1 MAKNL
6 FNKITENVTENI
18 KETGN
23 IINKTANIANVL
35 DVDKLDFRNSIRGKI
50 LLLVLPIIA
59 VGLLVFSAMI
69 YHNMNQAMQKEILTR
84 SIEKTENVNSNITE
98 WLQSISMETQLSA
111 NNPLVKQNI
120 GNNELLTSMNE
131 ERWKIAGN
139 TYARTYMSIG
149 FIRLADNG
157 QVFLCNKDGNKLVN
171 AADEKWYKEIIES
184 KQDNVFT
191 APEKDKDGRLLMT
204 IASLI
209 KDNAGNKVGYAITNI
224 NLNAVCSEVQGLRLG
239 DNGYSILVDNDGTYL
254 YNPDSSKILNGNIKE
269 ESDRSYQLISNKILA
284 SNAAFT
290 RFELDNGDE
299 MLCISCPVIGTRW
312 FMATIAYE
320 SELMEPVSNALTIMM
335 TVSLVLL
342 AIIFAGIVVA
352 VNHITKPLGTMM
364 MVMRRLSEGDF
375 SKQENN
381 IKSNDELGRL
391 AIALD
396 NMRDEVAQVLNKVKY
411 SAENLNS
418 AVEHMS
424 VTTNQ
429 SAQVSNQIAMSI
441 TDVAESSMKELDAVN
456 STNEEIDKFKY
467 NVDNMSDVVQNAVEK
482 GRKTSDVAADGG
494 VKLKKA
500 IEQIQ
505 RIEAATARSTKVV
518 DSLGEQSMEIGK
530 IVKTISEIAEQ
541 TNLLALNAAIE
552 AARAGEAGRGFAVVA
567 DEVRK
572 LAISSQEAA
581 MDISNIITEIQSN
594 TKLAVQEIES
604 GNKEVVAGTKSIE
617 STEEAFGS
625 IISMV
630 QDVSAQLEN
639 IAKAVSEMA
648 NSGNVIAK
656 NISTVRESSKKNAEE
671 AENVSAASEEQSAAV
686 NELSDAS
693 SKLADLAAELSSNV
707 DKFKL

>member
-224 NLNAVCSEVQGLRLG
+224 NFNAVCSEVQGLRLG

-391 AIALD
+391 AIALE

-456 STNEEIDKFKY
+456 STNEEIDKFKS

-686 NELSDAS
+686 NGLSDAS

>member
-320 SELMEPVSNALTIMM
+320 SELMEPVSNAITIMM

-456 STNEEIDKFKY
+456 STNEEIDKFKS

-693 SKLADLAAELSSNV
+693 SKLADLAAELSRNV

>member
-686 NELSDAS
+686 NGLSDAS
-693 SKLADLAAELSSNV
+693 SKLADLAAELSRNV

>member
-224 NLNAVCSEVQGLRLG
+224 NLNAVCSGVQGLRLG

-456 STNEEIDKFKY
+456 STNEEIDKFKS

-494 VKLKKA
+494 VKLMKA

-639 IAKAVSEMA
+639 IVKVVSEMA

-693 SKLADLAAELSSNV
+693 SKLADLAAELSRNV

>member
-1 MAKNL
+1 
-6 FNKITENVTENI
+6 
-18 KETGN
+18 
-23 IINKTANIANVL
+23 
-35 DVDKLDFRNSIRGKI
+35 
-50 LLLVLPIIA
+50 
-59 VGLLVFSAMI
+59 
-69 YHNMNQAMQKEILTR
+69 
-84 SIEKTENVNSNITE
+84 
-98 WLQSISMETQLSA
+98 
-111 NNPLVKQNI
+111 
-120 GNNELLTSMNE
+120 
-131 ERWKIAGN
+131 
-139 TYARTYMSIG
+139 
-149 FIRLADNG
+149 
-157 QVFLCNKDGNKLVN
+157 
-171 AADEKWYKEIIES
+171 
-184 KQDNVFT
+184 
-191 APEKDKDGRLLMT
+191 
-204 IASLI
+204 
-209 KDNAGNKVGYAITNI
+209 
-224 NLNAVCSEVQGLRLG
+224 
-239 DNGYSILVDNDGTYL
+239 
-254 YNPDSSKILNGNIKE
+254 
-269 ESDRSYQLISNKILA
+269 
-284 SNAAFT
+284 
-290 RFELDNGDE
+290 
-299 MLCISCPVIGTRW
+299 
-312 FMATIAYE
+312 MATIAYE

-456 STNEEIDKFKY
+456 STNEEIDKFKS

-639 IAKAVSEMA
+639 IAKVVSEMA

-686 NELSDAS
+686 NGLSAAS
-693 SKLADLAAELSSNV
+693 SKLADLAAELSRNV

>member
-312 FMATIAYE
+312 FMVVYQCDFAAA
-320 SELMEPVSNALTIMM
+320 LMMCVVPYLIFDGCKI
-335 TVSLVLL
+335 LL
-342 AIIFAGIVVA
+342 ASIL
-352 VNHITKPLGTMM
+352 VN
-364 MVMRRLSEGDF
+364 RLH
-375 SKQENN
+375 
-381 IKSNDELGRL
+381 
-391 AIALD
+391 
-396 NMRDEVAQVLNKVKY
+396 KY
-411 SAENLNS
+411 
-418 AVEHMS
+418 V
-424 VTTNQ
+424 
-429 SAQVSNQIAMSI
+429 
-441 TDVAESSMKELDAVN
+441 
-456 STNEEIDKFKY
+456 
-467 NVDNMSDVVQNAVEK
+467 
-482 GRKTSDVAADGG
+482 
-494 VKLKKA
+494 
-500 IEQIQ
+500 
-505 RIEAATARSTKVV
+505 
-518 DSLGEQSMEIGK
+518 
-530 IVKTISEIAEQ
+530 
-541 TNLLALNAAIE
+541 
-552 AARAGEAGRGFAVVA
+552 
-567 DEVRK
+567 
-572 LAISSQEAA
+572 
-581 MDISNIITEIQSN
+581 
-594 TKLAVQEIES
+594 
-604 GNKEVVAGTKSIE
+604 
-617 STEEAFGS
+617 
-625 IISMV
+625 
-630 QDVSAQLEN
+630 
-639 IAKAVSEMA
+639 
-648 NSGNVIAK
+648 
-656 NISTVRESSKKNAEE
+656 
-671 AENVSAASEEQSAAV
+671 
-686 NELSDAS
+686 
-693 SKLADLAAELSSNV
+693 
-707 DKFKL
+707 

>member
-171 AADEKWYKEIIES
+171 AADDKWYKEIIES

-456 STNEEIDKFKY
+456 STNEEIDKFKS

-686 NELSDAS
+686 NGLSAAS

>member
-18 KETGN
+18 QETGN

-456 STNEEIDKFKY
+456 STNEEIDKFKS

-693 SKLADLAAELSSNV
+693 SKLADLAAELSRNV

>member
-320 SELMEPVSNALTIMM
+320 SELMEPVSHALTIMM

-456 STNEEIDKFKY
+456 STNEEVDKFKS

-604 GNKEVVAGTKSIE
+604 GNKEVVAGIKSIE
-617 STEEAFGS
+617 SKEEAFGS

-693 SKLADLAAELSSNV
+693 SKLADLAAELSRNV

>member
-23 IINKTANIANVL
+23 IINKTANIANVR
-35 DVDKLDFRNSIRGKI
+35 DVDKLDFRNSMRGKI

-342 AIIFAGIVVA
+342 AIMFAGIVVA

-424 VTTNQ
+424 VTTKQ
-429 SAQVSNQIAMSI
+429 AAQVSNQSAMSI
-441 TDVAESSMKELDAVN
+441 TDLAESSMKELDAVN
-456 STNEEIDKFKY
+456 STNEEIDKFKS

-482 GRKTSDVAADGG
+482 GRKTSDVAEDGG

-505 RIEAATARSTKVV
+505 SIEAATARSTKVV
-518 DSLGEQSMEIGK
+518 DSLGEKSIEIGK

-552 AARAGEAGRGFAVVA
+552 AAREGEAGRGYAVVA

-581 MDISNIITEIQSN
+581 M
-594 TKLAVQEIES
+594 ES
-604 GNKEVVAGTKSIE
+604 V
-617 STEEAFGS
+617 
-625 IISMV
+625 
-630 QDVSAQLEN
+630 
-639 IAKAVSEMA
+639 
-648 NSGNVIAK
+648 
-656 NISTVRESSKKNAEE
+656 
-671 AENVSAASEEQSAAV
+671 
-686 NELSDAS
+686 
-693 SKLADLAAELSSNV
+693 
-707 DKFKL
+707 

>member
-1 MAKNL
+1 M
-6 FNKITENVTENI
+6 
-18 KETGN
+18 
-23 IINKTANIANVL
+23 
-35 DVDKLDFRNSIRGKI
+35 DKLDFRNSIRGKI

-639 IAKAVSEMA
+639 IAKVVSEMA

-686 NELSDAS
+686 NGLSDAS

>member
-157 QVFLCNKDGNKLVN
+157 LVFLCNKDGNKLVN

-456 STNEEIDKFKY
+456 STNEEIDKFKS

-518 DSLGEQSMEIGK
+518 DSLGDQSMEIGK

-686 NELSDAS
+686 NGLSDAS

>member
-1 MAKNL
+1 M
-6 FNKITENVTENI
+6 
-18 KETGN
+18 
-23 IINKTANIANVL
+23 
-35 DVDKLDFRNSIRGKI
+35 
-50 LLLVLPIIA
+50 
-59 VGLLVFSAMI
+59 
-69 YHNMNQAMQKEILTR
+69 
-84 SIEKTENVNSNITE
+84 
-98 WLQSISMETQLSA
+98 
-111 NNPLVKQNI
+111 KQNI

-456 STNEEIDKFKY
+456 STNEEIDKFKS

-693 SKLADLAAELSSNV
+693 SKLADLAAELSRNV

>member
-456 STNEEIDKFKY
+456 STNEEIDKFKS

-693 SKLADLAAELSSNV
+693 SKLADLAAELSRNV

>member
-572 LAISSQEAA
+572 LAVSSQEAA

-693 SKLADLAAELSSNV
+693 SKLADLAAELSRNV

>member
-456 STNEEIDKFKY
+456 STNEEIDKFKS

-639 IAKAVSEMA
+639 IAKVVSEMA

-686 NELSDAS
+686 NGLSAAS

>member
-335 TVSLVLL
+335 TVSLALL

-456 STNEEIDKFKY
+456 STNEEIDKFKS

-518 DSLGEQSMEIGK
+518 DSLGDQSMEIGK

-693 SKLADLAAELSSNV
+693 SKLADLAAELSRNV

>member
-139 TYARTYMSIG
+139 TCARTYMSIG

-456 STNEEIDKFKY
+456 STNEEIDKFKS

-693 SKLADLAAELSSNV
+693 SKLADLAAELSRNV

>member
-335 TVSLVLL
+335 TVSLALL

-693 SKLADLAAELSSNV
+693 SKLADLAAELSRNV

>member
-50 LLLVLPIIA
+50 LLLVLPIVA

-171 AADEKWYKEIIES
+171 AADEKWYKEIVES
-184 KQDNVFT
+184 KQDNIFT

-364 MVMRRLSEGDF
+364 TVMRRLSEGDF

-429 SAQVSNQIAMSI
+429 SAQVSSQIAMSI

-456 STNEEIDKFKY
+456 STNEEIDRFKS
-467 NVDNMSDVVQNAVEK
+467 NVDNMSDVVQNAVAK

-518 DSLGEQSMEIGK
+518 DSLGDQSMEIGK

-639 IAKAVSEMA
+639 IAKAVGEMA
-648 NSGNVIAK
+648 NSGNVIAE

>member
-50 LLLVLPIIA
+50 LLLVLPIVA

-120 GNNELLTSMNE
+120 GNNEMLTSMNE

-171 AADEKWYKEIIES
+171 AADEKWYKEIVES
-184 KQDNVFT
+184 KQDNIFT

-364 MVMRRLSEGDF
+364 TVMRRLSEGDF
-375 SKQENN
+375 SKQEND

-429 SAQVSNQIAMSI
+429 SAQVSSQIAMSI

-456 STNEEIDKFKY
+456 STNEEIDRFKS
-467 NVDNMSDVVQNAVEK
+467 NVDNMSDVVQNAVAK

-518 DSLGEQSMEIGK
+518 DSLGDQSMEIGK
-530 IVKTISEIAEQ
+530 IVNTISEIAEQ

-639 IAKAVSEMA
+639 IAKAVGEMA
-648 NSGNVIAK
+648 NSGNVIAE

>member
-693 SKLADLAAELSSNV
+693 SKLADLAAELSRNV

>member
-171 AADEKWYKEIIES
+171 AVDEKWYKEIIES

-191 APEKDKDGRLLMT
+191 APEKDNDGRLLMT

-269 ESDRSYQLISNKILA
+269 ENDRSYQLISNKILA

-375 SKQENN
+375 SNQENN

-456 STNEEIDKFKY
+456 STNEEIDKFKS

-639 IAKAVSEMA
+639 IAKVVSEMA

-686 NELSDAS
+686 NGLSDAS

>member
-639 IAKAVSEMA
+639 IAKVVSEMA

-693 SKLADLAAELSSNV
+693 SKLADLAAELSRNV

>member
-456 STNEEIDKFKY
+456 STNEEIDKFKS

-686 NELSDAS
+686 NGLSDAS
-693 SKLADLAAELSSNV
+693 SKLEDLAAELSSNV
-707 DKFKL
+707 EKFKL

>member
-184 KQDNVFT
+184 KQENVFT

-429 SAQVSNQIAMSI
+429 SAQVSNQIAISI

-456 STNEEIDKFKY
+456 STNEEIDKFKS

-693 SKLADLAAELSSNV
+693 SKLADLAAELSRNV

>member
-456 STNEEIDKFKY
+456 STNEEIDKFKS

-639 IAKAVSEMA
+639 IAKVVSEMA

-686 NELSDAS
+686 NGLSDAS
-693 SKLADLAAELSSNV
+693 SKLADLAAELSRNV

>member
-157 QVFLCNKDGNKLVN
+157 QVFLCNKDGNKLVS

-686 NELSDAS
+686 NGLSAAS

>member
-120 GNNELLTSMNE
+120 VNNELLTSMNE

-375 SKQENN
+375 SKQEND

-456 STNEEIDKFKY
+456 STNEEIDKFKS

-693 SKLADLAAELSSNV
+693 SKLADLAAELSRNV

>member
-157 QVFLCNKDGNKLVN
+157 QVFLCNKDGNKLVS

-224 NLNAVCSEVQGLRLG
+224 NLNAVCSGVQGLRLG

-456 STNEEIDKFKY
+456 STNEEIDKFKS

-639 IAKAVSEMA
+639 IAKVVSEMA

-686 NELSDAS
+686 NGLSAAS

>member
-639 IAKAVSEMA
+639 IAKAVSDMA

-693 SKLADLAAELSSNV
+693 SKLADLAAELSRNV

>member
-171 AADEKWYKEIIES
+171 AADEKWYKEIVES

-456 STNEEIDKFKY
+456 STNEEIDKFKS

-541 TNLLALNAAIE
+541 TNLLALNAAIG

>member
-157 QVFLCNKDGNKLVN
+157 QVFLCNKDGNKLVS

-441 TDVAESSMKELDAVN
+441 TDVAESSMKELEAVN
-456 STNEEIDKFKY
+456 STNEEIDKFKS

-639 IAKAVSEMA
+639 IAKVVSEMA

-686 NELSDAS
+686 NGLSAAS

>member
-157 QVFLCNKDGNKLVN
+157 QVFLCNKDGNKLVS

-456 STNEEIDKFKY
+456 STNEEIDKFKS

-693 SKLADLAAELSSNV
+693 SKLADLAAELSRNV

>member
-269 ESDRSYQLISNKILA
+269 ESDRSYQIISNKILA

-456 STNEEIDKFKY
+456 STNEEIDKFKS

-639 IAKAVSEMA
+639 IAKVVSEMA

-686 NELSDAS
+686 NGLSDAS

>member
-639 IAKAVSEMA
+639 IAKVVSEMA

-686 NELSDAS
+686 NGLSDAS

>member
-269 ESDRSYQLISNKILA
+269 ESDRSYQLISN
-284 SNAAFT
+284 AAFT

-456 STNEEIDKFKY
+456 STNEEIDKFKS

-693 SKLADLAAELSSNV
+693 SKLADLAAELSRNV

>member
-59 VGLLVFSAMI
+59 VGLLFFSAMI

-290 RFELDNGDE
+290 SFELDNGDE

-429 SAQVSNQIAMSI
+429 SAQVSNKIAMSI

-456 STNEEIDKFKY
+456 STNEEIDKFKS

-639 IAKAVSEMA
+639 IAKVVSEMA

-686 NELSDAS
+686 NGLSAAS